1 MRKNTFGDCLITGV
15 IAVIGLA
22 EISHLTAVFLG
33 RSFTDCALLLAVS
46 LGLLLALGLG
56 FLAAWRKRIF
66 RKSPGRASVS
76 AAERLLYAMFA
87 LIVISQLIFIGMG
100 NAIYRSGDMTV
111 ETVESF
117 LAADG
122 AYRVNPMTGMP
133 YTEGIPLRLKILCLP
148 TLYGSLCRWTGLRP
162 ALVIRT
168 LVPMAVLLSCYVS
181 FSVLGRTLFPE
192 DRQKRA
198 CFLLLTS
205 LLLWV
210 GAYGYGMDGFNLL
223 CCGWQGVAIRSGVL
237 LPWTLSLC
245 LRHKWFGAFL
255 CVLAEGSIVWTFYG
269 CGICLAVTAGMAV
282 AELLCGRQKAVGK
295 GEEAK

>member
-1 MRKNTFGDCLITGV
+1 
-15 IAVIGLA
+15 
-22 EISHLTAVFLG
+22 
-33 RSFTDCALLLAVS
+33 
-46 LGLLLALGLG
+46 
-56 FLAAWRKRIF
+56 
-66 RKSPGRASVS
+66 
-76 AAERLLYAMFA
+76 
-87 LIVISQLIFIGMG
+87 
-100 NAIYRSGDMTV
+100 
-111 ETVESF
+111 
-117 LAADG
+117 
-122 AYRVNPMTGMP
+122 MTGMP
-133 YTEGIPLRLKILCLP
+133 YAEGMPLRLKILCLP

-282 AELLCGRQKAVGK
+282 AQLLCGRQKAVGK

>member
-1 MRKNTFGDCLITGV
+1 MRKNTFGDCLIAGG
-15 IAVIGLA
+15 IAVIGMAEAWHLA
-22 EISHLTAVFLG
+22 AVFLKLA
-33 RSFTDCALLLAVS
+33 FTDCARLIAVS
-46 LGLLLALGLG
+46 LSILLVLGTG
-56 FLAAWRKRIF
+56 FLIARRKRIF
-66 RKSPGRASVS
+66 AKDGRKTS
-76 AAERLLYAMFA
+76 AGVLGQLFYAAFVLMA
-87 LIVISQLIFIGMG
+87 VSQLIFIGIG
-100 NAIYRSGDMTV
+100 NATYRSGDMMV

-117 LAADG
+117 LVSDG
-122 AYRVNPMTGMP
+122 IYQVNPMTGMP
-133 YTEGIPLRLKILCLP
+133 YAEGMPLRLKILCLP